1 MYVYARPTLI
11 FANQNNNTI
20 ILKSL
25 KILEIVM
32 KRTSKKKK
40 SFKGFDISKVL
51 NISFCLVSFLEV

>member
-1 MYVYARPTLI
+1 MYVYARQTLI

-32 KRTSKKKK
+32 KRTSEK
-40 SFKGFDISKVL
+40 FQRF
-51 NISFCLVSFLEV
+51 

>member
-40 SFKGFDISKVL
+40 KFQRF
-51 NISFCLVSFLEV
+51 